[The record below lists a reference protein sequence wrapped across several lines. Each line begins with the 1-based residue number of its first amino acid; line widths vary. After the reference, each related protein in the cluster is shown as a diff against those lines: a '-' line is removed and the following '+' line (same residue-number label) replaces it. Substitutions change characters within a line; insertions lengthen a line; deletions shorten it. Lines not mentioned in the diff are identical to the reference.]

1 MLPGMP
7 AGMPIGDVLRMV
19 APALL
24 GVQAGSMIGYLAQH
38 AFGRYDLPLPTGA
51 PPDGDEPTLCFV
63 VANVDAF
70 EDAWTLPRDDLR
82 FYLALHEVV
91 HAALRS
97 VPLGA
102 SAARAPRG
110 GVRVELRDRPDGV
123 RGGVRHRST
132 RATRR
137 RSRR

>member
-1 MLPGMP
+1 MP
-7 AGMPIGDVLRMV
+7 SWLEDHSSVNGLSKDLQV
-19 APALL
+19 ARRP
-24 GVQAGSMIGYLAQH
+24 
-38 AFGRYDLPLPTGA
+38 GA

-97 VPLGA
+97 VRWVR
-102 SAARAPRG
+102 ARLVRLAVDYVSNYEIDPMVPEIEP
-110 GVRVELRDRPDGV
+110 GVADGHKTLELYELPSDL
-123 RGGVRHRST
+123 
-132 RATRR
+132 
-137 RSRR
+137 